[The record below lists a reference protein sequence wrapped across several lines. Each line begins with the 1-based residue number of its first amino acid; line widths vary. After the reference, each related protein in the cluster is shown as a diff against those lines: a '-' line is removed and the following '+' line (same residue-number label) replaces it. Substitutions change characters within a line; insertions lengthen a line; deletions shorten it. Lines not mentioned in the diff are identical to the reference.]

1 MGAINCG
8 RPTWVRHTTQCFMFE
23 MHLQIAATM
32 MEYDSKN
39 YILIVVDV
47 FNLKIYAKSMEN
59 KQV

>member
-1 MGAINCG
+1 
-8 RPTWVRHTTQCFMFE
+8 MFE